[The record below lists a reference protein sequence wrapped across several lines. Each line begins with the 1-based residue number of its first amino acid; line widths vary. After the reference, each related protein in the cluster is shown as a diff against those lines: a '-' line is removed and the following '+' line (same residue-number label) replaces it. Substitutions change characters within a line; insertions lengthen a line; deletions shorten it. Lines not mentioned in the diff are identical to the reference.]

1 MLIKKQIFN
10 SVLIAL
16 FLIITGCTEDQI
28 IEVKLDS
35 ALSTHFKLIQDG
47 KTGSV
52 RVRLRQFMDRNGE
65 SSQSLFLMGLSYH
78 KEKRYSKSV
87 EWFEKSVKT
96 EKNVYPPVW
105 HFLGWSY
112 YYLGNSQKSK
122 ECFDKYI
129 KLSPNEPD
137 SLFALGLIAMDVG
150 DFAMSESLLNESI
163 SYAVDNAVI
172 QAKAKARLADLAAE
186 SGNWKQAIT
195 LYEEA
200 INQNED
206 LYEAWYRLSKV
217 LLRMQK
223 TDEAEKAFQ
232 EFQLSR
238 RRVRPEL
245 DQTTRFPE

>member
-1 MLIKKQIFN
+1 
-10 SVLIAL
+10 
-16 FLIITGCTEDQI
+16 
-28 IEVKLDS
+28 
-35 ALSTHFKLIQDG
+35 
-47 KTGSV
+47 
-52 RVRLRQFMDRNGE
+52 
-65 SSQSLFLMGLSYH
+65 
-78 KEKRYSKSV
+78 
-87 EWFEKSVKT
+87 
-96 EKNVYPPVW
+96 
-105 HFLGWSY
+105 
-112 YYLGNSQKSK
+112 
-122 ECFDKYI
+122 
-129 KLSPNEPD
+129 
-137 SLFALGLIAMDVG
+137 
-150 DFAMSESLLNESI
+150 MSESLLNESI

-172 QAKAKARLADLAAE
+172 QSKAKARLADLAAE
-186 SGNWKQAIT
+186 SGNWEQAIV